1 MPGDNGRT
9 RPKLL
14 LSPERKGCKLA
25 ALGSFGYA
33 ARTAQAAGLDG
44 IGLIA
49 PESVKQSVAAMLV
62 VRKFFPSKIRES
74 TARLRKAI
82 SVTTAPAA
90 RITDFPW
97 SPNRV
102 CRNPCVKLGLH
113 ATPSRGCQLFLSEP
127 HAGSNALPC
136 KQPPGT
142 SGSWIVPPLNAPFST
157 SYRKPEFMVS
167 PRLTCQES

>member
-1 MPGDNGRT
+1 MFGFFIVGDNGRT

-14 LSPERKGCKLA
+14 ISPERNDCKLV

-33 ARTAQAAGLDG
+33 VRTAQAAGLDG
-44 IGLIA
+44 AELIV
-49 PESVKQSVAAMLV
+49 PKRVKQSVAEMLEV
-62 VRKFFPSKIRES
+62 TKFFPSKIRES
-74 TARLRKAI
+74 ITILRKAI

-113 ATPSRGCQLFLSEP
+113 AIPTRGCQLLWSDP
-127 HAGSNALPC
+127 HAGISPLPC

-142 SGSWIVPPLNAPFST
+142 LGA
-157 SYRKPEFMVS
+157 
-167 PRLTCQES
+167 

>member
-1 MPGDNGRT
+1 MLGDNGRT

-14 LSPERKGCKLA
+14 LSIARKCCKPA
-25 ALGSFGYA
+25 ALCSFGYA

-49 PESVKQSVAAMLV
+49 PDRVKQSVAAILV
-62 VRKFFPSKIRES
+62 VRKFVPSKIRES
-74 TARLRKAI
+74 TTRLRKAI
-82 SVTTAPAA
+82 SVTTAPAT

-102 CRNPCVKLGLH
+102 CRNPCAKLGLH
-113 ATPSRGCQLFLSEP
+113 ATPSRGCQLLWSDP
-127 HAGSNALPC
+127 HAGSNPLPS

-142 SGSWIVPPLNAPFST
+142 LGAGIEPPLN
-157 SYRKPEFMVS
+157 
-167 PRLTCQES
+167 

>member
-1 MPGDNGRT
+1 MFGFFIVGDSGRT

-14 LSPERKGCKLA
+14 ISPERNGCKLV
-25 ALGSFGYA
+25 ALGSLGYA
-33 ARTAQAAGLDG
+33 VRTAQAAGSDG
-44 IGLIA
+44 VGLIA
-49 PESVKQSVAAMLV
+49 PDRVKQSVAVILAV
-62 VRKFFPSKIRES
+62 ARFFPSKTRES
-74 TARLRKAI
+74 STILRKAI

-127 HAGSNALPC
+127 HAGSNPLPC

-142 SGSWIVPPLNAPFST
+142 LGSWIVPPLNAPSST
-157 SYRKPEFMVS
+157 SYRKP
-167 PRLTCQES
+167 